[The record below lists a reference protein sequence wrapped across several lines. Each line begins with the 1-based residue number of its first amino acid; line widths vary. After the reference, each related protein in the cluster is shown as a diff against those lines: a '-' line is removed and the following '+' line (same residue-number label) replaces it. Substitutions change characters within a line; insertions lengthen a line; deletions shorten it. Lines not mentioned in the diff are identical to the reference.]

1 MKSFDLGYLTIDSIT
16 EGVGTSQVL
25 TLLEEL
31 SKLEMRISLTS
42 FEKSPAP
49 KFIQDR
55 VQSAGITWNPLPFG
69 RNGNLPGALRALTLK
84 KNLPNSKILHGR
96 SDIPSMVANNSN
108 LAPVVWD
115 VRSLWG
121 AQRAILNPTQVG
133 SVLKLGL
140 EKIEG
145 YNAHNAAAMTTLTRA
160 IVPYLYSKHKRLPLI
175 QDVVPTCVD
184 LQRFALKSS
193 VGRDLTVLLSGSFNN
208 FYDIERTNQ
217 IIEALKAKINTKVIW
232 ARDSAG
238 LRTNVPL
245 NVDQI
250 ETYNHSDMPKVI
262 ESSSFGLV
270 IIREDVGPSLMA
282 AMPTKVAEFWATGR
296 PVLISG
302 GIGDLDE
309 MVGEYR
315 SGFVIRT
322 GENLND
328 GIEQM
333 IRIVLD
339 PDTPERCR
347 NLAEKYFD
355 IQAAAKKY
363 KKIYDKLS

>member
-1 MKSFDLGYLTIDSIT
+1 MKSFDLGFLTIDSVT

-31 SKLEMRISLTS
+31 SKLDMKISLTS
-42 FEKSPAP
+42 FEKSTAP

-55 VQSAGITWNPLPFG
+55 IQSAGITWNPLPFG
-69 RNGNLPGALRALTLK
+69 QNGNLPGAIRALTLK
-84 KNLPNSKILHGR
+84 KNLPNSKVFHGR

-108 LAPVVWD
+108 LAPVLWD

-121 AQRAILNPTQVG
+121 AQRAVLNPTQV
-133 SVLKLGL
+133 SNTLKLGL

-145 YNAHNAAAMTTLTRA
+145 YNAHNSAAMTTLTRA

-184 LQRFALKSS
+184 LKRFALKSS
-193 VGRDLTVLLSGSFNN
+193 VGKNLTVLLSGSFNS
-208 FYDIERTNQ
+208 FYDIKRTNQ
-217 IIEALKAKINTKVIW
+217 IIEALKARVNTKVIW

-238 LRTNVPL
+238 LGASVRL

-250 ETYNHSDMPKVI
+250 ETYIHSDMPKVI

-270 IIREDVGPSLMA
+270 IIKEDVGPSLMA

-296 PVLISG
+296 PVLLSG

-309 MVGEYR
+309 MVEEYR

-322 GENLND
+322 GENISD

-333 IRIVLD
+333 LSIVLD

-347 NLAEKYFD
+347 DLAEKYFD
-355 IQAAAKKY
+355 IQIAAKKY
-363 KKIYDKLS
+363 KRIYDMLS

>member
-1 MKSFDLGYLTIDSIT
+1 
-16 EGVGTSQVL
+16 
-25 TLLEEL
+25 
-31 SKLEMRISLTS
+31 
-42 FEKSPAP
+42 
-49 KFIQDR
+49 
-55 VQSAGITWNPLPFG
+55 
-69 RNGNLPGALRALTLK
+69 
-84 KNLPNSKILHGR
+84 
-96 SDIPSMVANNSN
+96 
-108 LAPVVWD
+108 
-115 VRSLWG
+115 
-121 AQRAILNPTQVG
+121 
-133 SVLKLGL
+133 
-140 EKIEG
+140 
-145 YNAHNAAAMTTLTRA
+145 
-160 IVPYLYSKHKRLPLI
+160 
-175 QDVVPTCVD
+175 
-184 LQRFALKSS
+184 
-193 VGRDLTVLLSGSFNN
+193 
-208 FYDIERTNQ
+208 
-217 IIEALKAKINTKVIW
+217 
-232 ARDSAG
+232 
-238 LRTNVPL
+238 
-245 NVDQI
+245 
-250 ETYNHSDMPKVI
+250 
-262 ESSSFGLV
+262 
-270 IIREDVGPSLMA
+270 MA